1 MDFGVTEE
9 HPNIAL
15 MKQLD
20 LGNLAAAKD
29 MFADDVV
36 WHYYNPNLP
45 DMQGDYVGLD
55 GIRSFFDK
63 LGQKFNGTFN
73 VQPLSITAVGEEL
86 VVVQTR
92 NTLTIQDQ
100 AVGLDVVVVWRFV
113 DGRIVEVWDIVPG
126 RPAEVQN
133 ERR

>member
-1 MDFGVTEE
+1 MAQE
-9 HPNIAL
+9 HPNILL

-20 LGNLAAAKD
+20 PSNLAAAND
-29 MFADDVV
+29 VFAEDVV
-36 WHYYNPNLP
+36 WHYFNPSLP

-55 GIRSFFDK
+55 GIRSLFETI
-63 LGQKFNGTFN
+63 GQKTRGAFK
-73 VQPLSITAVGEEL
+73 VQPVSTTAVGDEL

-100 AVGLDVVVVWRFV
+100 SIALDVVTVWRFV

-126 RPAEVQN
+126 RTAEG
-133 ERR
+133 